1 MGVSRVLRLPLG
13 SRIISCERFAL
24 SLATEP
30 MIVCCCNAIR
40 EDTVRNAARTGACT
54 VGQAYGRAG
63 CKVKCGS
70 CLPFARA
77 IIAEE
82 QAVMAANPQAAAA

>member
-1 MGVSRVLRLPLG
+1 
-13 SRIISCERFAL
+13 
-24 SLATEP
+24 

-40 EDTVRNAARTGACT
+40 ESKVREAARTGARS
-54 VGQAYGRAG
+54 VGQAYARAG

-77 IIAEE
+77 IIEEERAAMAVCPAAE
-82 QAVMAANPQAAAA
+82 AA

>member
-1 MGVSRVLRLPLG
+1 MR
-13 SRIISCERFAL
+13 
-24 SLATEP
+24 

-40 EDTVRNAARTGACT
+40 ETEVREAARTGACS
-54 VGQAYGRAG
+54 VGQAYARKG

-82 QAVMAANPQAAAA
+82 RQALAANPPSVAA

>member
-1 MGVSRVLRLPLG
+1 
-13 SRIISCERFAL
+13 
-24 SLATEP
+24 

-40 EDTVRNAARTGACT
+40 EEAVRDAARTGARS
-54 VGQAYGRAG
+54 VGQAYARSG

-77 IIAEE
+77 IIEE
-82 QAVMAANPQAAAA
+82 ERALVAAHPPAAAA

>member
-1 MGVSRVLRLPLG
+1 MR
-13 SRIISCERFAL
+13 
-24 SLATEP
+24 

-40 EDTVRNAARTGACT
+40 ETEVREAARTGACS
-54 VGQAYGRAG
+54 VGQAYARKG

-82 QAVMAANPQAAAA
+82 REALAANPLSVAA